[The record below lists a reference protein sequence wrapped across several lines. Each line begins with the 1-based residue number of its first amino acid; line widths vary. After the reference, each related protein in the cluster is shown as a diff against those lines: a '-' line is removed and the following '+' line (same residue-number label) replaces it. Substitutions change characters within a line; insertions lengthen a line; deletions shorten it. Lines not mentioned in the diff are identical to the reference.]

1 MRKSNELARN
11 RTGHRELHATRTRR
25 TEPVKHQLDNAQ
37 GRVSISSA
45 RYRTSIPN
53 RGSSVPLLARP
64 FHDGVTLLVAVR
76 ARLDEKMAAVSST
89 ISIFLGVLDMS
100 DELRDRD
107 LRA

>member
-1 MRKSNELARN
+1 
-11 RTGHRELHATRTRR
+11 
-25 TEPVKHQLDNAQ
+25 
-37 GRVSISSA
+37 
-45 RYRTSIPN
+45 
-53 RGSSVPLLARP
+53 VPLLARP
-64 FHDGVTLLVAVR
+64 FHDGITLLVAVR